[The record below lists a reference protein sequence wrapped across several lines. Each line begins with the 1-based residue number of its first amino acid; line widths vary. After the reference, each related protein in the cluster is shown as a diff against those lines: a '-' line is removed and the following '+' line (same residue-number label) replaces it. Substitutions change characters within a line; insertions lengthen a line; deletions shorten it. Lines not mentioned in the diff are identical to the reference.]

1 MANGKGKGNNGN
13 LVPFDER
20 SESEQREIRSKGGK
34 ASGVARRQRKAIK
47 ETVEMILVLPVMDR
61 KEWNALAKMGLD
73 PEEITQQAA
82 LAMAIIQNA
91 KKRGSP
97 GDLETLAKLLGEGVA
112 KAQQE
117 TEDDPITTALKEEG
131 LADADER

>member
-1 MANGKGKGNNGN
+1 MANGKGKGPNGALIPLN
-13 LVPFDER
+13 ER
-20 SESEQREIRSKGGK
+20 TKEEQRRIASEGGK
-34 ASGVARRQRKAIK
+34 ASGAARRQRKAIK
-47 ETVEMILVLPVMDR
+47 ETVEMILGLPVMDR

-91 KKRGSP
+91 KKKGSP
-97 GDLETLAKLLGEGVA
+97 TDLETLAKLLGEGVG

-117 TEDDPITTALKEEG
+117 AEDDPITTALKEEG
-131 LADADER
+131 IVNADE

>member
-1 MANGKGKGNNGN
+1 MANGKGKGPNGALIPLN
-13 LVPFDER
+13 ER
-20 SESEQREIRSKGGK
+20 TKEEQRRIASEGGK
-34 ASGVARRQRKAIK
+34 ASGAARRQRKAIK
-47 ETVEMILVLPVMDR
+47 ETVEMILGLPVMDR

-97 GDLETLAKLLGEGVA
+97 TDLETLAKLLGEGVG

-117 TEDDPITTALKEEG
+117 TADDPITTALKEEG
-131 LADADER
+131 LADADE

>member
-1 MANGKGKGNNGN
+1 MANGKGKGPNGALIPLN
-13 LVPFDER
+13 ER
-20 SESEQREIRSKGGK
+20 TKEEQRRIASEGGK
-34 ASGVARRQRKAIK
+34 ASGAARRQRKAIK
-47 ETVEMILVLPVMDR
+47 ETVEMILGLPVMDR

-97 GDLETLAKLLGEGVA
+97 TDLETLAKLLGEGVG

-117 TEDDPITTALKEEG
+117 AEDDPITTALKEEG
-131 LADADER
+131 LADADE

>member
-1 MANGKGKGNNGN
+1 MANGKGKGPNGALIPLN
-13 LVPFDER
+13 ER
-20 SESEQREIRSKGGK
+20 TKEEQRRIASEGGK

-47 ETVEMILVLPVMDR
+47 ETVEMILGLPVMDR
-61 KEWNALAKMGLD
+61 KEWNELAKMGLD

-97 GDLETLAKLLGEGVA
+97 GDLETLAKLLGEGIG

-117 TEDDPITTALKEEG
+117 TEDDPITIALKEEIE
-131 LADADER
+131 DAAER

>member
-1 MANGKGKGNNGN
+1 MANGKGKGPNGALIPLN
-13 LVPFDER
+13 ER
-20 SESEQREIRSKGGK
+20 TKEEQRRIASEGGK

-47 ETVEMILVLPVMDR
+47 ETVEMILGLPVMDR

-91 KKRGSP
+91 KKKGSP
-97 GDLETLAKLLGEGVA
+97 GDLETLAKLLGEGVG

-117 TEDDPITTALKEEG
+117 AEDDPITTALKEEG
-131 LADADER
+131 LADADE

>member
-47 ETVEMILVLPVMDR
+47 ETVEMILGLPVMDR

-97 GDLETLAKLLGEGVA
+97 GDLETLAKLLGEGVG

-117 TEDDPITTALKEEG
+117 TTDDPITIALKEEIE
-131 LADADER
+131 DAAER

>member
-1 MANGKGKGNNGN
+1 MANGKGKGPNGALIPLN
-13 LVPFDER
+13 ER
-20 SESEQREIRSKGGK
+20 TKEEQRRIASEGGK

-47 ETVEMILVLPVMDR
+47 ETVEMILGLPVMDR

-97 GDLETLAKLLGEGVA
+97 GDLETLEKLLGEGVGN
-112 KAQQE
+112 AQQE
-117 TEDDPITTALKEEG
+117 AEDDPITTALKEEG
-131 LADADER
+131 LADANE

>member
-1 MANGKGKGNNGN
+1 MANGKGKGPNGALIPLN
-13 LVPFDER
+13 ER
-20 SESEQREIRSKGGK
+20 TKEEQRRIASEGGK
-34 ASGVARRQRKAIK
+34 ASGAARRQRKAIK
-47 ETVEMILVLPVMDR
+47 ETVEMILGLPVMDR

-97 GDLETLAKLLGEGVA
+97 GDLETLAKLLGEGVG

-117 TEDDPITTALKEEG
+117 AEDDPITTALKEEG
-131 LADADER
+131 LADADE

>member
-1 MANGKGKGNNGN
+1 MANGKGKGPNGALIPLN
-13 LVPFDER
+13 ER
-20 SESEQREIRSKGGK
+20 TKEEQRRIASEGGK

-47 ETVEMILVLPVMDR
+47 ETVEMILGLPVMDR

-97 GDLETLAKLLGEGVA
+97 GDLETLAKLLGEGVGN
-112 KAQQE
+112 AQQE
-117 TEDDPITTALKEEG
+117 AEDDPITTALKEEG
-131 LADADER
+131 LADADE

>member
-1 MANGKGKGNNGN
+1 MANGKGKGPNGALIPLN
-13 LVPFDER
+13 ER
-20 SESEQREIRSKGGK
+20 TKEEQRRIASEGGK

-47 ETVEMILVLPVMDR
+47 ETVEMILGLPVMDH

-97 GDLETLAKLLGEGVA
+97 GDLETLAKLLGEGVG

-117 TEDDPITTALKEEG
+117 AEDDPITTALKEEG
-131 LADADER
+131 LADADE

>member
-1 MANGKGKGNNGN
+1 MANGKGKGPNGALIPLN
-13 LVPFDER
+13 ER
-20 SESEQREIRSKGGK
+20 TKEEQRRIASEGGK

-47 ETVEMILVLPVMDR
+47 ETVEMILGLPVMDR

-97 GDLETLAKLLGEGVA
+97 TDLETLAKLLGEGVG

-117 TEDDPITTALKEEG
+117 AEDDPITTALKEEG
-131 LADADER
+131 LADADE

>member
-1 MANGKGKGNNGN
+1 MANDKGKGVNGN

-47 ETVEMILVLPVMDR
+47 ETVEMILGLPVMDR

-97 GDLETLAKLLGEGVA
+97 GDLETLAKLLGEGVG

>member
-1 MANGKGKGNNGN
+1 MANGKGKGPNGALIPLN
-13 LVPFDER
+13 ER
-20 SESEQREIRSKGGK
+20 TKEEQRRIASEGGK

-47 ETVEMILVLPVMDR
+47 ETVEMILELPVMDR

-91 KKRGSP
+91 KKKGSP
-97 GDLETLAKLLGEGVA
+97 TDLETLAKLLGEGVG

-117 TEDDPITTALKEEG
+117 AEDDPITTALKEEG
-131 LADADER
+131 LADAAEQ

>member
-47 ETVEMILVLPVMDR
+47 ETVEMILGLPVMDR
-61 KEWNALAKMGLD
+61 KEWNTLAKMGLD

-91 KKRGSP
+91 KKRGSST
-97 GDLETLAKLLGEGVA
+97 DLETLAKLLGEGVG

-131 LADADER
+131 LADAAER

>member
-1 MANGKGKGNNGN
+1 MANDKGKGVNGN

-47 ETVEMILVLPVMDR
+47 ETVEMILGLPVMDR
-61 KEWNALAKMGLD
+61 KECNALAKMGLD

-97 GDLETLAKLLGEGVA
+97 GDLETLAKLLGEGVG

-117 TEDDPITTALKEEG
+117 AEDDPITTALKEEIE
-131 LADADER
+131 DAAER

>member
-1 MANGKGKGNNGN
+1 MANGKGKGPNGALIPLN
-13 LVPFDER
+13 ER
-20 SESEQREIRSKGGK
+20 TKEEQRRIASEGGK

-47 ETVEMILVLPVMDR
+47 ETVEMILGLPVMDR

-97 GDLETLAKLLGEGVA
+97 GDLETLAKLLGEGVG
-112 KAQQE
+112 KAHQE

-131 LADADER
+131 LADAAER

>member
-1 MANGKGKGNNGN
+1 MANGKGKGPNGALIPLN
-13 LVPFDER
+13 ER
-20 SESEQREIRSKGGK
+20 TKEEQRRIASEGGK

-47 ETVEMILVLPVMDR
+47 ETVEMILGLPVMDR

-97 GDLETLAKLLGEGVA
+97 GDLETLAKLLGEGVG
-112 KAQQE
+112 KAHQE
-117 TEDDPITTALKEEG
+117 AADDPITIALKEEIE
-131 LADADER
+131 DAAER